1 VTVLSRCPSSGLGA
15 GQPDVHVLAD
25 VDLDELGQPRRLPH
39 PGELFDQLLV
49 LLVGEMDDAP
59 QVDWSLLAAPDRMLH
74 VEARLSSARTEVAPG
89 VVGQFCLAGERH
101 RLLMV
106 VQVGPFED
114 QPVVVAGDTESMPVP
129 IPDDGVITLR
139 PWRYSDATWYA
150 EASRD
155 DAIQRFTTE
164 PADLTAADVVA
175 ALRVSNARADRA
187 AFLVCSAD
195 GVRRL
200 GNLAVEYC
208 GDVAHV
214 SYWVAADVRGQGVAA
229 RALSLLL
236 TMLRDDTQVRVVDLW
251 THVDNIGSR
260 RAAEQAG
267 FIRDPTA
274 DCERIVKGAVWPTVA
289 YHSF

>member
-1 VTVLSRCPSSGLGA
+1 MLVERHTQAVPPQLRRATCPIGRPPSLQAEPPTGGRR
-15 GQPDVHVLAD
+15 DVGTHDAALTD
-25 VDLDELGQPRRLPH
+25 RRL
-39 PGELFDQLLV
+39 GIV
-49 LLVGEMDDAP
+49 LRTV
-59 QVDWSLLAAPDRMLH
+59 S
-74 VEARLSSARTEVAPG
+74 VE
-89 VVGQFCLAGERH
+89 
-101 RLLMV
+101 
-106 VQVGPFED
+106 
-114 QPVVVAGDTESMPVP
+114 VVAGDTESMPVP
-129 IPDDGVITLR
+129 IPEDGVISLR
-139 PWRYSDATWYA
+139 PWRCSDATWYA

-155 DAIQRFTTE
+155 AAIQRFTTE

-214 SYWVAADVRGQGVAA
+214 SYWVAADARGQGVAA

-267 FIRDPTA
+267 YIRDPTA
-274 DCERIVKGAVWPTVA
+274 DCERIVKGTRMADSRLPRVLTRWRHGTV
-289 YHSF
+289 SR

>member
-1 VTVLSRCPSSGLGA
+1 MCFEAKPATR
-15 GQPDVHVLAD
+15 AD
-25 VDLDELGQPRRLPH
+25 
-39 PGELFDQLLV
+39 
-49 LLVGEMDDAP
+49 
-59 QVDWSLLAAPDRMLH
+59 
-74 VEARLSSARTEVAPG
+74 SSARPNPWLWSGSGSWIPAAPPPSG
-89 VVGQFCLAGERH
+89 AET
-101 RLLMV
+101 
-106 VQVGPFED
+106 PFRFTIVLRTVSVE
-114 QPVVVAGDTESMPVP
+114 VVAGDTESMPVP

-155 DAIQRFTTE
+155 AAIQRFTTE

-208 GDVAHV
+208 GDVVHV
-214 SYWVAADVRGQGVAA
+214 SYWVAADARGQGVAA
-229 RALSLLL
+229 RALGMLL